1 MNQRKN
7 FKPIT
12 IEGLLQNGKKYLHD
26 GKDVL
31 LIESADSFEFFTEP
45 HRMSLCLYM
54 GVCTSGIITMNV
66 NDKRRSATCNQ
77 VMLITDESVVNDIRY
92 SDDYDGFGF
101 LISYQFLQ
109 DVLKDVR
116 NMSDLFLLSHNHP
129 VFNLTDKEVA
139 GARNYFRTIK
149 EHIMEST
156 SRYRLEII
164 RLTILTMIY
173 DMAASFDRAIDQPGK
188 NEKQS
193 RSEQIFVEFVQR
205 VENNYREHRQ
215 VQWYA
220 GEMGLTPKY
229 LCEVI
234 SSVSRRSPNEW
245 IDKFVTSEMRNLL
258 RHTNMK
264 MNEIAKVM
272 NFPTQSFFG
281 KYFKENVGVSPSDY
295 RNGKEPSKKD
305 SNEEEV

>member
-1 MNQRKN
+1 MNLKKN

-12 IEGLLQNGKKYLHD
+12 IEGTLQNGNFLHE
-26 GKDVL
+26 GNDVL
-31 LIESADSFEFFTEP
+31 LIESVNSFNIFADAR
-45 HRMSLCLYM
+45 RMSLCLFV

-66 NDKRRSATCNQ
+66 NEKRRSATHNQ
-77 VMLITDESVVNDIRY
+77 VLLITDESVISDIRY
-92 SDDYDGFGF
+92 SDDFDGFGF

-116 NMSDLFLLSHNHP
+116 NMSDLFLLTHNHP
-129 VFNLTDKEVA
+129 VFNLVEKEVVS
-139 GARNYFRTIK
+139 ARNYFRTIK
-149 EHIMEST
+149 DHIKESS

-173 DMAASFDRAIDQPGK
+173 DMAGAFDRAIDQPGK

-295 RNGKEPSKKD
+295 RNGKEPGKK
-305 SNEEEV
+305 SVNEEEE